1 MLKIIFFSLIMS
13 SVVFSAEVD
22 IKKIKLEISL
32 IKEIG
37 PDTYLE
43 KIKEIRKSIDH
54 YIEYKTRVC
63 KGEFSSVVFAGNDNL
78 LDEGT
83 ETQKI
88 KLTKDEKKACL
99 RELQFLQLDLI
110 ENIFIARKKYLT
122 FLHVNKLNE
131 LEKFH
136 KQLVKKLKRKFK

>member
-1 MLKIIFFSLIMS
+1 MS
-13 SVVFSAEVD
+13 RVVFTAEVD

-37 PDTYLE
+37 PDAYLE
-43 KIKEIRKSIDH
+43 KIKDIRQSIDQ

-63 KGEFSSVVFAGNDNL
+63 KGEFSAVVFTGNDNL
-78 LDEGT
+78 PDGRS

-99 RELQFLQLDLI
+99 RELQFLQLELM

-122 FLHVNKLNE
+122 FLHKSKLDE
-131 LEKFH
+131 LEIFH

>member
-1 MLKIIFFSLIMS
+1 MS
-13 SVVFSAEVD
+13 SVVFATEVD

-32 IKEIG
+32 IKEIK
-37 PDTYLE
+37 PDAYLE
-43 KIKEIRKSIDH
+43 KIKDIRQSIDQ

-63 KGEFSSVVFAGNDNL
+63 KGEFSAVVFIGNENL
-78 LDEGT
+78 ADERP

-88 KLTKDEKKACL
+88 KLTQDEKKACL

-136 KQLVKKLKRKFK
+136 KQLVQKLKRKFK